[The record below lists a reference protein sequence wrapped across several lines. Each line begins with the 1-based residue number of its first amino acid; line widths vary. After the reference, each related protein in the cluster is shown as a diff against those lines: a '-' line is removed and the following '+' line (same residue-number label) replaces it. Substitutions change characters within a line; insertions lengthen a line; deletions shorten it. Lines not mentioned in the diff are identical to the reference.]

1 MTSNFI
7 TPENPLWKQLLEQST
22 HDFYHLPEYVS
33 FAAQHEGGQPCAFV
47 AERHDQALLI
57 PLLKKSLPPQ
67 LNAPGDLCDL
77 TSPYGYAGPLIIGN
91 PCEETLAEML
101 QSFRDAGRDLGAI
114 SSFWRLHPL
123 LSFPLEPL
131 GQIGSVVQHG
141 RTVYVDLSQSTE
153 QHWCDTYRCH
163 RQHIKKLQSN
173 GFTAVRNEWSYFPAF
188 IAAYQETMS
197 RVKARNFYCFSQ
209 VYFED
214 LRSVL
219 GDKLD
224 LWVILS
230 PAREVAAGAL
240 VITVNGLVQY
250 HLGATCDH
258 FQSWSPNKLIV
269 SEVRSWA
276 QQAGHRLLHLGGGV
290 GAKNDSLYTFK
301 SRFSPL
307 TAVFHTFRTVLLPDI
322 YRRLQKKR
330 FGSDSSAQKIEE
342 GFFPSYRTP

>member
-7 TPENPLWKQLLEQST
+7 TPENPLWIQLLEQST

-47 AERHDQALLI
+47 AERHNQALLI
-57 PLLKKSLPPQ
+57 PLLKKSLPP
-67 LNAPGDLCDL
+67 LLHAPGDLCDL

-91 PCEETLAEML
+91 PCEKALAKML
-101 QSFRDAGRDLGAI
+101 QSFRDAARDLGAV

-163 RQHIKKLQSN
+163 RQHIKKLQRN

-188 IAAYQETMS
+188 IAAYQETMN
-197 RVKARNFYCFSQ
+197 RVKAQNFYCFSQ

-240 VITVNGLVQY
+240 IIAVNGLVQY
-250 HLGATCDH
+250 HLG
-258 FQSWSPNKLIV
+258 
-269 SEVRSWA
+269 
-276 QQAGHRLLHLGGGV
+276 GGV
-290 GAKNDSLYTFK
+290 GGKNDSLYTFK

-307 TAVFHTFRTVLLPDI
+307 SAVFHTFRTVLLPDI

-330 FGSDSSAQKIEE
+330 FGSHSSAQKIEE
-342 GFFPSYRTP
+342 GFFPSYRIP